1 MHINY
6 ETDSLKHYVRKH
18 GWLTAAKQQKHVIR
32 SRSKRIPLR
41 YFTFCAAE
49 AIDVFMLA
57 REGILKRSEETGRLE
72 GVYFCEEDLRKFGII
87 ADLIG
92 SPENGFQGEFEKI
105 VLFKD
110 DEETTDKTLEDEQ
123 EDQDPYTPEMR
134 QKLRYKDK
142 HLRLRKA
149 FPFDIINLDV
159 CGVMFPPRRDI
170 MAPLLESIIQIL
182 AWQTESKFLINE
194 RECKRFTLFLTS
206 HIDPSDTNQNAIEQL
221 ENRVIENIN
230 TNEGFRSAFVG
241 HYGHDLVKKLVQDNF
256 AEFFCIA
263 LPKFIIHE
271 ALFRFGWKVT
281 CGPTY
286 LYNRDYRRE
295 ENRQY
300 QIMHTVSV
308 YERIPGF
315 GRSLDIPNVDQYT
328 QSVIQLVNDQIKW
341 IDDVIENLDVSREL
355 EEDLKKIVELRDQ
368 RYNPQ

>member
-1 MHINY
+1 MYINY
-6 ETDSLKHYVRKH
+6 ETDPLKHYVRKY

-32 SRSKRIPLR
+32 SRSKKIPLR

-49 AIDVFMLA
+49 AIDVFMLERA
-57 REGILKRSEETGRLE
+57 GILKRSEETGRLE
-72 GVYFCEEDLRKFGII
+72 GVYFCESDLRKFGII
-87 ADLIG
+87 ANLIG

-110 DEETTDKTLEDEQ
+110 DQETEGKTLEDEQ
-123 EDQDPYTPEMR
+123 EGQDPYTSAMR
-134 QKLRYKDK
+134 EKLRYKDK
-142 HLRLRKA
+142 HHRLRKA

-159 CGVMFPPRRDI
+159 CGVMFPPRKNI

-206 HIDPSDTNQNAIEQL
+206 HIDPNDTNQNAIEQL
-221 ENRVIENIN
+221 KNRLIQNID
-230 TNEGFRSAFVG
+230 TNPDFRSAFVR
-241 HYGHDLVKKLVQDNF
+241 HYGHKQVKKLAHENF
-256 AEFFCIA
+256 AEFFSIA

-295 ENRQY
+295 KNRQY

-315 GRSLDIPNVDQYT
+315 GESLDTPHMNQYI
-328 QSVIQLVNDQIKW
+328 QSVTQLINDQIKW
-341 IDDVIENLDVSREL
+341 VDEIIGEPDIVQQL
-355 EEDLKKIVELRDQ
+355 EEDLNQITILRDQ
-368 RYNPQ
+368 H

>member
-1 MHINY
+1 MPINY
-6 ETDSLKHYVRKH
+6 ETDPLKHYVRKY
-18 GWLTAAKQQKHVIR
+18 GWLTAAKRQKHVIR
-32 SRSKRIPLR
+32 NRSKQIPLR

-49 AIDVFMLA
+49 AIDVFMLE

-72 GVYFCEEDLRKFGII
+72 GVYFCEADLRKFGII

-110 DEETTDKTLEDEQ
+110 DEETLGKTLEDEQ
-123 EDQDPYTPEMR
+123 EDQDPYTSKMR
-134 QKLRYKDK
+134 EKLRYKDK
-142 HLRLRKA
+142 HHRLRKA

-159 CGVMFPPRRDI
+159 CGVMFPPRKDI
-170 MAPLLESIIQIL
+170 MAPLLESLIQIL

-206 HIDPSDTNQNAIEQL
+206 HIDPNDTNQNAIEQL
-221 ENRVIENIN
+221 KNRVIQNIN
-230 TNEGFRSAFVG
+230 TNSDFRSAFVR
-241 HYGHDLVKKLVQDNF
+241 HYGHNQVKKLAYNSF
-256 AEFFCIA
+256 AEFFSIA

-295 ENRQY
+295 KNRQY

-315 GRSLDIPNVDQYT
+315 GKSLDTPHTNQYT
-328 QSVIQLVNDQIKW
+328 QSVTQLISDQIKW
-341 IDDVIENLDVSREL
+341 IDEIIREPDIEREL
-355 EEDLKKIVELRDQ
+355 EEDLNQIIKLRDQ
-368 RYNPQ
+368 Y

>member
-6 ETDSLKHYVRKH
+6 ETDPLKHYVRKH
-18 GWLTAAKQQKHVIR
+18 GWLTEAKRQKHVIR
-32 SRSKRIPLR
+32 NRSKRIPLR

-72 GVYFCEEDLRKFGII
+72 GVYFCEEDDENFGII

-92 SPENGFQGEFEKI
+92 SPENGFQGKFEKI

-110 DEETTDKTLEDEQ
+110 DEETKDKTLEDEQ
-123 EDQDPYTPEMR
+123 EDQDPYTPDMR
-134 QKLRYKDK
+134 EKLRYKDK
-142 HLRLRKA
+142 HHRLRAA

-194 RECKRFTLFLTS
+194 RECKQFTLFLTS
-206 HIDPSDTNQNAIEQL
+206 HIDPTDTNQNAIAQL
-221 ENRVIENIN
+221 ENRVIKNMH
-230 TNEGFRSAFVG
+230 TNEGFRSAFVEY
-241 HYGHDLVKKLVQDNF
+241 YGHDLVEKLVQDNF

-281 CGPTY
+281 SGPTY

-315 GRSLDIPNVDQYT
+315 GKSLDIPSVDQYT

-341 IDDVIENLDVSREL
+341 IDDVIENLDVRQEL